1 MTTQFRPTGSVTG
14 VDVSSSLN
22 GFDFAAGDFPSAVLV
37 SNTDTGNAVVV
48 SVYADTGAETYAAW
62 PVVGNGYRGHGVVV
76 QPATAVVIAV
86 NTTFAA
92 AGPGT
97 QLACTAESAVGQ
109 TARVLFTAGALLKG
123 N

>member
-1 MTTQFRPTGSVTG
+1 MTTRFRPLDSVNLLDAT
-14 VDVSSSLN
+14 DTLD
-22 GFDFAAGDFPSAVLV
+22 GFDFAGGDFPNAVLV

-48 SVYADTGAETYAAW
+48 SVYADTAGTYAAY
-62 PVVGNGYRGHGVVV
+62 PAAGNDYTGYGVVV
-76 QPATAVVIAV
+76 QPATAVLIAV

-97 QLACTAESAVGQ
+97 QLAGTAQCAAGK
-109 TARVLFTAGALLKG
+109 TATVLFNAGALEKG